1 MSEKVKEEVKE
12 KEKVVSQVHSIFMTG
27 PVGPDM
33 FSSFVGWLAPIREP
47 DCMLIEVDSN
57 GGDPETINT
66 IIDMLVARSRPN
78 VIIATARC
86 CSAAVGMMGMA
97 RGARLA
103 YPSTVWMQHIA
114 TMTLPKCFLGE
125 HHSVISSTQDRQDLF
140 QSRIKRRAGM
150 TDEEMSMLFGHRDL
164 YFNSVDAL
172 MMGEHGLIDG
182 IIYREL
188 SFCRWIVL
196 TRQGFKTYTFP
207 LSNIKDLP
215 VMTDAE
221 LEKYDLKNWIPNQVV
236 SAFERLKKI
245 EQQ

>member
-1 MSEKVKEEVKE
+1 MSEEVKE
-12 KEKVVSQVHSIFMTG
+12 KEKEVSQVHSVYLTG
-27 PVGPDM
+27 PIGPDM
-33 FSSFVGWLAPIREP
+33 FTSFVSWLAPIRDP
-47 DCMLIEVDSN
+47 DCMFIELDSN
-57 GGDPETINT
+57 GGDPETVNT
-66 IIDMLVARSRPN
+66 MIDMLVARSRPN

-86 CSAAVGMMGMA
+86 CSATVGMMGMA

-103 YPSTVWMQHIA
+103 YPSTVWMQHLA

-140 QSRIKRRAGM
+140 QSRIKRRSGM
-150 TDEEMSMLFGHRDL
+150 TDEEMSMLFGPRDL

-188 SFCRWIVL
+188 SFCKWIIL

-207 LSNIKDLP
+207 FSNIKDLP
-215 VMTDAE
+215 VMTDEE
-221 LEKYDLKNWIPNQVV
+221 LAPYDLKSWVPNQVV